1 MIEITDKVPSPVKTK
16 LGGIMEKLE
25 VGQSFPIEYG
35 REKQARQEA
44 WNLFHRI
51 NPTTNLPMSEK
62 KFTVRRDPN
71 DVANFRC
78 WREE

>member
-25 VGQSFPIEYG
+25 IGQSFSIENG
-35 REKQARQEA
+35 REKVARQEA

-51 NPTTNLPMSEK
+51 DPATGKPISEK